1 MIVEKSSSRVYHIAP
16 LYLRNLGMER
26 YGRGGVGRHRDNA
39 YDGKEEFIHLTRE
52 QKEENERVLE
62 GVPIGLDAK
71 DLLISLSY
79 KSGILATLHTID
91 SLHNN
96 I

>member
-1 MIVEKSSSRVYHIAP
+1 M
-16 LYLRNLGMER
+16 
-26 YGRGGVGRHRDNA
+26 
-39 YDGKEEFIHLTRE
+39 
-52 QKEENERVLE
+52 LE

-79 KSGILATLHTID
+79 KSGILATLLTID
-91 SLHNN
+91 SLYKYIVGEINV

>member
-1 MIVEKSSSRVYHIAP
+1 MCSGK
-16 LYLRNLGMER
+16 
-26 YGRGGVGRHRDNA
+26 GG
-39 YDGKEEFIHLTRE
+39 I
-52 QKEENERVLE
+52 ERVLE

-91 SLHNN
+91 SL
-96 I
+96 

>member
-1 MIVEKSSSRVYHIAP
+1 MKNKNNKKKTRHEGNEGTVAFW
-16 LYLRNLGMER
+16 LYMKALYKDIDWARAMCSGK
-26 YGRGGVGRHRDNA
+26 GG
-39 YDGKEEFIHLTRE
+39 I
-52 QKEENERVLE
+52 ERVLE

-91 SLHNN
+91 SL
-96 I
+96 